1 MATLQDDLEKAIHA
15 FNRAY
20 GKHERDDAFELLLEL
35 DLSPAAED
43 IVEAIINH
51 AFDHDASA
59 GFVRYDG
66 IISRLQVNVVRLNT
80 GVPLS
85 I

>member
-1 MATLQDDLEKAIHA
+1 MATLQDDLEKAIDA

-43 IVEAIINH
+43 IVEATINRV
-51 AFDHDASA
+51 FDHDASA

-66 IISRLQVNVVRLNT
+66 IVSRLQVNVMRLNT
-80 GVPLS
+80 GVPIS

>member
-1 MATLQDDLEKAIHA
+1 MATLQEELEKAIHA

-20 GKHERDDAFELLLEL
+20 GKHERDEAYELLMELE
-35 DLSPAAED
+35 LSPAAED
-43 IVEAIINH
+43 IVEAIVNH
-51 AFDHDASA
+51 VFDHDASA

-66 IISRLQVNVVRLNT
+66 IISRLQANAVRLNT
-80 GVPLS
+80 GVPIS